1 MALVRWSPVRDML
14 TLQGEMDRMFGDVFG
29 RRVSEESTLP
39 WAPPVDVEETADRYV
54 VRAELPGLKEDD
66 IKIRVEDN
74 RLVIYGEKRRE
85 AEQTGTNYHRVER
98 VFGQFER
105 SFTLTHAVRQDKIE
119 AIYRDGVLE
128 VQIPKAEEAKA
139 REIQVKVAK

>member
-1 MALVRWSPVRDML
+1 MM
-14 TLQGEMDRMFGDVFG
+14 TLQGDLDRMFGDAFG
-29 RRVSEESTLP
+29 RRLSEESTLP

-54 VRAELPGLKEDD
+54 VRAELPGLRQED
-66 IKIRVEDN
+66 IKISVEDN
-74 RLVIYGEKRRE
+74 RLVIHGEKRRE

-98 VFGQFER
+98 VYGQFER
-105 SFTLTHAVRQDKIE
+105 SFTLTHAVRQDRIE
-119 AIYRDGVLE
+119 AIYKDGILE